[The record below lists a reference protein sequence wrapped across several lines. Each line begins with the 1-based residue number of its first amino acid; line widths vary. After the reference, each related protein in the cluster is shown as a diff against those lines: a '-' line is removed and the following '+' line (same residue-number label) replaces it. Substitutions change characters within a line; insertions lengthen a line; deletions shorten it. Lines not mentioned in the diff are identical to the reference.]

1 MEGPTNSLPA
11 FLRAGWKTALPRR
24 TPCPVAAR
32 TKTEVVRERGESV
45 MISIRKL
52 FVSVVATCTVLL
64 SGASIHAEQPDKY
77 TKPHEPFTAYGMQ
90 VRMSVIDP
98 INKTWHNSYQAIV
111 FQEIAQCRLTST
123 LTGDHY
129 DRPWG

>member
-1 MEGPTNSLPA
+1 
-11 FLRAGWKTALPRR
+11 
-24 TPCPVAAR
+24 
-32 TKTEVVRERGESV
+32 

-111 FQEIAQCRLTST
+111 FQEIAPCRLTST
-123 LTGDHY
+123 LEDDHY
-129 DRPWG
+129 DRPWGGPAFQANDSRHYPSRGVLSTPTFANPCSEAIPPAAIGI